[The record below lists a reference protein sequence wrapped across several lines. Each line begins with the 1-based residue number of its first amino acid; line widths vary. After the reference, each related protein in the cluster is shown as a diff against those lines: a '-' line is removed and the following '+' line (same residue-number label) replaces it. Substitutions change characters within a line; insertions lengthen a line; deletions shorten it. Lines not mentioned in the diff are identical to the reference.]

1 MGAPQ
6 KHKPFSA
13 EHLKA
18 VTAWLE
24 TITGRVD
31 YDPARDELAS
41 YLELLM
47 LLASPL
53 SFPGST
59 VMGTPPFSVT

>member
-41 YLELLM
+41 YLEN
-47 LLASPL
+47 S
-53 SFPGST
+53 
-59 VMGTPPFSVT
+59 